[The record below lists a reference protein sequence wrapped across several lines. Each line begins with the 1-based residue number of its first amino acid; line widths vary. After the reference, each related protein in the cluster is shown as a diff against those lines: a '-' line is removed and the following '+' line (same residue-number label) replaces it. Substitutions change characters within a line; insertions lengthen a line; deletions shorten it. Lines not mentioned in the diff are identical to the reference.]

1 MLADDHTLVCKG
13 IIMLL
18 DKIPNISVKT
28 VESHRRNIM
37 EKLGLK
43 GQVELIKYALRE
55 GVVPLDTWLSS
66 NKRHLLETINL
77 AHMQSD

>member
-1 MLADDHTLVCKG
+1 MLADDHTLVRKG

-43 GQVELIKYALRE
+43 GQV
-55 GVVPLDTWLSS
+55 
-66 NKRHLLETINL
+66 
-77 AHMQSD
+77 